1 MSIYPQKILIL
12 MLSGCALTACAT
24 VNDPRDPLESINR
37 AVFSFNEK
45 LDEVVLEPVAKGY
58 RAVTP
63 EPIEM
68 IVGNFF
74 SNLNDVVITANS
86 LLQLKFLAAAASST
100 RVLINTTF
108 GLLGAVDLASHISQ
122 VSDIDISKRNEDFG
136 QTLGYYG
143 VGSGP
148 YLVLPVLGPSTVR
161 DAVGIG
167 VDSVIFH
174 PARSSIYTDFDLW
187 TVRAP
192 VTTAEIID
200 RRAQMLDLDKS
211 LEEAAL
217 DKYEFV
223 RDAFLQ
229 RRESLI
235 RDGALPPREDFG
247 DFNDLED
254 FDDLDVNDLEEEVIL
269 QD

>member
-1 MSIYPQKILIL
+1 MSIYPHKVLIL
-12 MLSGCALTACAT
+12 LLSGSILSGCAT
-24 VNDPRDPLESINR
+24 VNDLRDPFEPMNR
-37 AVFSFNEK
+37 AVFSFNEI
-45 LDEVVLEPVAKGY
+45 VLEPVAKGY

-63 EPIEM
+63 KPVEM

-74 SNLNDVVITANS
+74 SNLGDVVITANS
-86 LLQLKFLAAAASST
+86 ILQLKFSDAAASSA

-122 VSDIDISKRNEDFG
+122 VSDINISKRHGDFG

-143 VGSGP
+143 IGSGP

-161 DAVGIG
+161 DAVGLG
-167 VDSVIFH
+167 VDNSIFH
-174 PARSSIYTDFDLW
+174 PVRSIIYTNFDLW

-192 VTTAEIID
+192 LTSAEIIS
-200 RRAQMLDLDKS
+200 RLARMLDLDKT

-223 RDAFLQ
+223 RDAYLQ
-229 RRESLI
+229 RRESLV
-235 RDGALPPREDFG
+235 RGARLPPEEDFEEY
-247 DFNDLED
+247 NDLED
-254 FDDLDVNDLEEEVIL
+254 FESFNDSDKEALSDD
-269 QD
+269 